1 VNVNFE
7 QSQKMQQALQ
17 AAGKQSEF
25 LSFGGLDHQL
35 EDNEARASMLLKIG
49 QLLDRTIGH

>member
-1 VNVNFE
+1 
-7 QSQKMQQALQ
+7 MQQALQ